1 MKVHQEQP
9 VSIFTNS
16 KASNGRQVQ
25 ELLRKLQHFN
35 SLFPEDVL
43 PVGFLQ
49 LCKDFSLP

>member
-16 KASNGRQVQ
+16 K
-25 ELLRKLQHFN
+25 LLHKLQHFN
-35 SLFPEDVL
+35 SPFPADML

-49 LCKDFSLP
+49 LCKDFGLP